1 MTVFQYLKDTRELWL
16 TYRGI
21 RKEIRGYAD
30 VDGNMAQDHYATS
43 GYAFLINGGAVSWS
57 TKHQEIVTLS
67 TTESEYVGATYA
79 VKKALWL

>member
-1 MTVFQYLKDTRELWL
+1 
-16 TYRGI
+16 
-21 RKEIRGYAD
+21 
-30 VDGNMAQDHYATS
+30 MAQDHYAIL